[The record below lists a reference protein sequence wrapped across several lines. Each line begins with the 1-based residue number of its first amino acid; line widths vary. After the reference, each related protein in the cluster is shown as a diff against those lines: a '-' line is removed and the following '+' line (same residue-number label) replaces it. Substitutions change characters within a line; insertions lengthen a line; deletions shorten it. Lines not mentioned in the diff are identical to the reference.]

1 VWVLIC
7 TELMGRGVDFK
18 GINLVIN
25 FDFPQTAVDYV
36 HRVGRTGRADRVGE
50 AVTLF
55 TDRDRPLLRTIATVM
70 RDSGCDVPEWML
82 DLKKASKKTKKYR
95 KKAPIK
101 R

>member
-1 VWVLIC
+1 MWVLIC